1 MFVSNIITWFA
12 LALMLIAHNYN
23 VLILCTFLMGAG
35 GITRVQIAA
44 LYLYESLS
52 KANFQK
58 VFTVF
63 AVLEGALNLF
73 TAIYFQY
80 LSKKWIWIGLAAL
93 VMHTIGSIAFYFMT
107 EAPRY
112 LVKSGQMGRAQKVFE
127 QIASVNGVDKR
138 VVSQDMIQ
146 EIFCGTTI

>member
-12 LALMLIAHNYN
+12 LALMLIARNYN
-23 VLILCTFLMGAG
+23 VLILCAFILGAG

-63 AVLEGALNLF
+63 AALEGALNLF
-73 TAIYFQY
+73 TAIYF
-80 LSKKWIWIGLAAL
+80 
-93 VMHTIGSIAFYFMT
+93 
-107 EAPRY
+107 
-112 LVKSGQMGRAQKVFE
+112 
-127 QIASVNGVDKR
+127 
-138 VVSQDMIQ
+138 
-146 EIFCGTTI
+146 